1 MPIKAIPKVSIARNG
16 IGAFVN
22 PCHRITVQYCNW
34 GGSSTHLRELLT
46 NGGLNNY
53 AKSKPDIFF
62 EIKQLRGHPKLIF
75 HYNNNVTKEVE
86 IKNIIQNEIIKTL
99 TEYSQRSGNEL
110 FKFNHKVKSIN
121 DSVRGIWSPLQ
132 VPKGYRHKI

>member
-1 MPIKAIPKVSIARNG
+1 ML
-16 IGAFVN
+16 N
-22 PCHRITVQYCNW
+22 PNQT
-34 GGSSTHLRELLT
+34 S
-46 NGGLNNY
+46 
-53 AKSKPDIFF
+53 F

-86 IKNIIQNEIIKTL
+86 IKNIKQNEIIKTL

-121 DSVRGIWSPLQ
+121 DSVRYLVTITSSKRL
-132 VPKGYRHKI
+132 

>member
-1 MPIKAIPKVSIARNG
+1 M
-16 IGAFVN
+16 
-22 PCHRITVQYCNW
+22 
-34 GGSSTHLRELLT
+34 
-46 NGGLNNY
+46 
-53 AKSKPDIFF
+53 
-62 EIKQLRGHPKLIF
+62 
-75 HYNNNVTKEVE
+75 E
-86 IKNIIQNEIIKTL
+86 IKNIKQNEIIKTL